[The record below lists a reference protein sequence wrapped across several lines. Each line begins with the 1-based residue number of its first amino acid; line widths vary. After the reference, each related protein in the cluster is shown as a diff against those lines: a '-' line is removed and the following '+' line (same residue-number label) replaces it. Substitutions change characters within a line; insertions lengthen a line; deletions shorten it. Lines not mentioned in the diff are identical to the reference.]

1 MIPET
6 NSTVRIHRLF
16 NHPFRSIEQGW
27 GHRKG
32 CSSSQVKYPEVF

>member
-16 NHPFRSIEQGW
+16 NYPFRFIEQGW
-27 GHRKG
+27 GYGKG
-32 CSSSQVKYPEVF
+32 CSGRI